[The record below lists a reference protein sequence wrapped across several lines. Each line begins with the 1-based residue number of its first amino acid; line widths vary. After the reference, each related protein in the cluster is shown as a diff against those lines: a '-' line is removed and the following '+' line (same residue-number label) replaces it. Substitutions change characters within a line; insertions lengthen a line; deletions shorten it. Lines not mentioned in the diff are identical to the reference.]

1 MMKKVRLQWL
11 VDGDTEWGHLSTID
25 VMYVDAETGE
35 LIGEILPYGLGD
47 WGRRIFDRKERNI
60 PCDRKYLDKVLESA
74 LNDPDMNV
82 IPYEVTSDMLFEGIR
97 KIENF

>member
-60 PCDRKYLDKVLESA
+60 PCRCTYFVVMKVFLR
-74 LNDPDMNV
+74 
-82 IPYEVTSDMLFEGIR
+82 GQHIR
-97 KIENF
+97 QSLAPG